1 MTHFWPD
8 GLAIEVVKETGSTSR
23 YCHQFGLS
31 AEEVPKSISWEYN
44 QHQVDEIFSIWR
56 VDIDWWR
63 TRSWRTNFL
72 LATDSGLLVTLYQ
85 DLISGDWYLQ
95 RLFD

>member
-8 GLAIEVVKETGSTSR
+8 GLAIEADTETGGKPRFSPN
-23 YCHQFGLS
+23 FGLL
-31 AEEVPKSISWEYN
+31 AEEVPKFISWENN
-44 QHQVDEIFSIWR
+44 QHQVEEIFSIWR
-56 VDIDWWR
+56 VDINWWR
-63 TRSWRTNFL
+63 TRSWRTCFL
-72 LATDSGLLVTLYQ
+72 LATKSGLLVTIYQ